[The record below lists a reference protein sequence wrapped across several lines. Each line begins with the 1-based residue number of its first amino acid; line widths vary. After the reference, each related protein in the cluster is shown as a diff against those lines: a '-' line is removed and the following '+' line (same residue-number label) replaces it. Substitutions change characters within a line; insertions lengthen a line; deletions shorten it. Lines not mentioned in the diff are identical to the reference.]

1 MVAKYRDRDFQR
13 GVAFEFFRPGHGN
26 KASIMD
32 YCVQNCFPA
41 ASARMV
47 ALNAPGFA
55 IGHPLAGRA
64 IARVETEYKVC
75 PCETRSPRIKNK
87 QKHTPA
93 DMARL

>member
-64 IARVETEYKVC
+64 IARVETAYKVVTIV
-75 PCETRSPRIKNK
+75 TRFPRIEIKP
-87 QKHTPA
+87 KHSPA